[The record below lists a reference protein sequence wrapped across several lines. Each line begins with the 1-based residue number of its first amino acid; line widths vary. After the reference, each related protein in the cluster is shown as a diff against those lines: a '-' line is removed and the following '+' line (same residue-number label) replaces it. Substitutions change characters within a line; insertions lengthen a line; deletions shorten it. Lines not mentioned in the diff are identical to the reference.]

1 MNYQKTARAFN
12 QGKIIVFPTD
22 TVWGIGCSLEFPQT
36 IKRLYQIKGRTKDKP
51 TAVLAG
57 DIKKAQKLG
66 RFSGKAMEIAGQVW
80 PGKVT
85 LIVPAKK
92 IIPKEILGK
101 KRMIGIRIP
110 NHVWLLSVLKEL
122 PLGIVASSANLSGQ
136 PAPLRKTMLNPR
148 LIGQVDMIVSQIKGG
163 GSSAS
168 AVIDTTTDPVK
179 ILRK

>member
-1 MNYQKTARAFN
+1 MNYQKAVRAFN

-85 LIVPAKK
+85 LIVPAEK

-101 KRMIGIRIP
+101 QKKIGIRIP
-110 NHVWLLSVLKEL
+110 NHAWLLSVLKEQS
-122 PLGIVASSANLSGQ
+122 LGIVASSANFSGQ
-136 PAPLRKTMLNPR
+136 PAPLKKTMINSH
-148 LIGQVDMIVSQIKGG
+148 LISQADMIVSQIRGG
-163 GSSAS
+163 SSSAS
-168 AVIDTTTDPVK
+168 AVIDTTIDPVK